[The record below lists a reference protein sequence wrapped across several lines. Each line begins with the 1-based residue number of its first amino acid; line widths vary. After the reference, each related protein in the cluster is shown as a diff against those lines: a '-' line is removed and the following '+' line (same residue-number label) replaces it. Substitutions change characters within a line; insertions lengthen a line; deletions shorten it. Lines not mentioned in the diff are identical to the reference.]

1 MVIFYVYIINV
12 FRFLLF
18 KIKGF
23 FIDKLGKKMSKGLD
37 KVGNK
42 EILFVIETIAQEKDI
57 PVDSVIEAME
67 EGLKLAARRK
77 YGHDLLIECKLDKK
91 TGKINLYN
99 KLEVIGEEGKKI
111 IVENEEGEEEEVIVE
126 FNPKKHTSLSKAK
139 MDVKKGKA
147 LFEEEGEIEEGSFI
161 RIELPN
167 IDLNRV
173 AVQIARNE
181 IIKKIKEAERDKEY
195 NEFIDRVGTIVNGLI
210 KKIGIRNIVV
220 EVDGYEALLTSEG
233 MIPGER
239 FRPGDRVRA
248 YVKEVLKEQKGA
260 QIFLSRTDNMFLAE
274 LFRQEVPEIYDGIIE
289 IRGISRDPGSKAK
302 LSVFSRNETSDVIG
316 ATVGIR
322 GVRVQAVTSELRGEK
337 IDVIRWAEN
346 PVEYIINAIAPA
358 KPIKVIYNEDKNRA
372 DVVLAKDQLSL
383 AIGRGG
389 QNVKLASKIT
399 GVKIDVMTE
408 EEEKERRLLEFQ
420 ESTKE
425 LMEILNVEEV
435 IAQLLVVEGF
445 DHINIIAESSIDSL
459 KNIEGFD
466 EDIATE
472 IQNRAIEYINNDY
485 DEEIDEEIEDDE
497 EVENEEIEESNEVE
511 EK

>member
-1 MVIFYVYIINV
+1 MGN
-12 FRFLLF
+12 
-18 KIKGF
+18 
-23 FIDKLGKKMSKGLD
+23 KMAKGLENS
-37 KVGNK
+37 GNK

-57 PVDSVIEAME
+57 PVDSVVQAME

-77 YGHDLLIECKLDKK
+77 YGHDLLIECKLDRK

-99 KLEVIGEEGKKI
+99 KLKIVDNKADADAEFDSKKQI
-111 IVENEEGEEEEVIVE
+111 
-126 FNPKKHTSLSKAK
+126 TLSKAK
-139 MDVKKGKA
+139 QDVKKGKV
-147 LFEEEGEIEEGSFI
+147 EVEGEVEVGNFVKL
-161 RIELPN
+161 ELPN

-195 NEFIDRVGTIVNGLI
+195 NEFINRVGTIINGSI
-210 KKIGIRNIVV
+210 KKIGIKNTVV
-220 EVDGYEALLTSEG
+220 EVDGFEALLTSDG

-239 FRPGDRVRA
+239 FRVGDRIRA
-248 YVKEVLKEQKGA
+248 YIKEVIKEQKGA

-289 IRGISRDPGSKAK
+289 IRGIARDPGSKAK
-302 LSVFSRNETSDVIG
+302 VAVYSRNETSDIIG

-322 GVRVQAVTSELRGEK
+322 GVRVQAVTNELRGEK
-337 IDVIRWAEN
+337 IDVIRWSEN
-346 PVEYIINAIAPA
+346 PVEYIVNAIAPA
-358 KPIKVIYNEDKNRA
+358 KPIKVIFNEEKNTA
-372 DVVLAKDQLSL
+372 DVVLSQDQLSL

-399 GVKIDVMTE
+399 GIKIDVMTE
-408 EEEKERRLLEFQ
+408 QDEKERRLTEFK
-420 ESTKE
+420 EATKE
-425 LMEILNVEEV
+425 LMDILNVEEV

-445 DHINIIAESSIDSL
+445 DSIKTIAESSIDSL

-466 EDIATE
+466 EEIAKE
-472 IQNRAIEYINNDY
+472 LQERAIEYIN
-485 DEEIDEEIEDDE
+485 
-497 EVENEEIEESNEVE
+497 E

>member
-1 MVIFYVYIINV
+1 MA
-12 FRFLLF
+12 
-18 KIKGF
+18 
-23 FIDKLGKKMSKGLD
+23 KGLENS
-37 KVGNK
+37 GNK

-57 PVDSVIEAME
+57 PVDSVIQAME

-77 YGHDLLIECKLDKK
+77 YGHDLLIECKLDRK

-99 KLEVIGEEGKKI
+99 KLEIVDNKADADAEFDSKKQI
-111 IVENEEGEEEEVIVE
+111 
-126 FNPKKHTSLSKAK
+126 TLSKAK
-139 MDVKKGKA
+139 QDVKKGKV
-147 LFEEEGEIEEGSFI
+147 EVEGEVEVGNFVKL
-161 RIELPN
+161 ELPN

-195 NEFIDRVGTIVNGLI
+195 NEFINRVGTIINGSI
-210 KKIGIRNIVV
+210 KKIGIKNTVV
-220 EVDGYEALLTSEG
+220 EVDGFEALLTSDG

-239 FRPGDRVRA
+239 FRVGDRIRA
-248 YVKEVLKEQKGA
+248 YIKEVIKEQKGA

-289 IRGISRDPGSKAK
+289 IRGIARDPGSKAK
-302 LSVFSRNETSDVIG
+302 VAVYSRNETSDIIG

-322 GVRVQAVTSELRGEK
+322 GVRVQAVTNELRGEK
-337 IDVIRWAEN
+337 IDVIRWSEN
-346 PVEYIINAIAPA
+346 PVEYIVNAIAPA
-358 KPIKVIYNEDKNRA
+358 KPIKVIFNEEKNTA
-372 DVVLAKDQLSL
+372 DVVLSQDQLSL

-399 GVKIDVMTE
+399 GIKIDVMTE
-408 EEEKERRLLEFQ
+408 QDEKERRLTEFK
-420 ESTKE
+420 EATKE
-425 LMEILNVEEV
+425 LMDILNVEEV

-445 DHINIIAESSIDSL
+445 DSIKTIAESSIDSL

-466 EDIATE
+466 EEIAKE
-472 IQNRAIEYINNDY
+472 IQERAIEYIN
-485 DEEIDEEIEDDE
+485 
-497 EVENEEIEESNEVE
+497 E

>member
-1 MVIFYVYIINV
+1 MA
-12 FRFLLF
+12 
-18 KIKGF
+18 
-23 FIDKLGKKMSKGLD
+23 KGLENS
-37 KVGNK
+37 GNK

-57 PVDSVIEAME
+57 PVDSVVQAME

-77 YGHDLLIECKLDKK
+77 YGHDLLIECKLDRK

-99 KLEVIGEEGKKI
+99 KLKIVDNKADADAEFDSKKQI
-111 IVENEEGEEEEVIVE
+111 
-126 FNPKKHTSLSKAK
+126 TLSKAK
-139 MDVKKGKA
+139 QDVKKGKV
-147 LFEEEGEIEEGSFI
+147 EVEGEVEVGNFVKL
-161 RIELPN
+161 ELPN

-195 NEFIDRVGTIVNGLI
+195 NEFINRVGTIINGSI
-210 KKIGIRNIVV
+210 KKIGIKNTVV
-220 EVDGYEALLTSEG
+220 EVDGFEALLTSDG

-239 FRPGDRVRA
+239 FRVGDRIRA
-248 YVKEVLKEQKGA
+248 YIKEVIKEQKGA

-289 IRGISRDPGSKAK
+289 IRGIARDPGSKAK
-302 LSVFSRNETSDVIG
+302 VAVYSRNETSDIIG

-322 GVRVQAVTSELRGEK
+322 GVRVQAVTNELRGEK
-337 IDVIRWAEN
+337 IDVIRWSEN
-346 PVEYIINAIAPA
+346 PVEYIVNAIAPA
-358 KPIKVIYNEDKNRA
+358 KPIKVIFNEEKNTA
-372 DVVLAKDQLSL
+372 DVVLSQDQLSL

-399 GVKIDVMTE
+399 GIKIDVMTE
-408 EEEKERRLLEFQ
+408 QDEKERRLTEFK
-420 ESTKE
+420 EATKE
-425 LMEILNVEEV
+425 LMDILNVEEV

-445 DHINIIAESSIDSL
+445 DSIKTIAESSIDSL

-466 EDIATE
+466 EEIAKE
-472 IQNRAIEYINNDY
+472 LQERAIEYIN
-485 DEEIDEEIEDDE
+485 
-497 EVENEEIEESNEVE
+497 E

>member
-1 MVIFYVYIINV
+1 MA
-12 FRFLLF
+12 
-18 KIKGF
+18 
-23 FIDKLGKKMSKGLD
+23 KGLENS
-37 KVGNK
+37 GNK

-57 PVDSVIEAME
+57 PVDSVIQAME

-77 YGHDLLIECKLDKK
+77 YGHDLLIECKLDRK

-99 KLEVIGEEGKKI
+99 KLEIVDNKADADAEFDSKKQI
-111 IVENEEGEEEEVIVE
+111 
-126 FNPKKHTSLSKAK
+126 TLSKAK
-139 MDVKKGKA
+139 QDVKKGKV
-147 LFEEEGEIEEGSFI
+147 EVEGEVEVGNFVKL
-161 RIELPN
+161 ELPN

-195 NEFIDRVGTIVNGLI
+195 NEFINRVGTIINGSI
-210 KKIGIRNIVV
+210 KKIGIKNTVV
-220 EVDGYEALLTSEG
+220 EVDGFEALLTSDG

-239 FRPGDRVRA
+239 FRVGDRIRA
-248 YVKEVLKEQKGA
+248 YIKEVIKEQKGA

-289 IRGISRDPGSKAK
+289 IRGIARDPGSKAK
-302 LSVFSRNETSDVIG
+302 VAVYSRNETSDIIG

-322 GVRVQAVTSELRGEK
+322 GVRVQAVTNELRGEK
-337 IDVIRWAEN
+337 IDVIRWSEN
-346 PVEYIINAIAPA
+346 PVEYIVNAIAPA
-358 KPIKVIYNEDKNRA
+358 KPIKVIFNEEKNTA
-372 DVVLAKDQLSL
+372 DVVLSQDQLSL

-399 GVKIDVMTE
+399 GIKIDVMTE
-408 EEEKERRLLEFQ
+408 QDEKERRLTEFK
-420 ESTKE
+420 EATKE
-425 LMEILNVEEV
+425 LMDILNVEEV

-445 DHINIIAESSIDSL
+445 DSIKTIAESSIDSL

-466 EDIATE
+466 EEIAKE
-472 IQNRAIEYINNDY
+472 LQERAIEYIN
-485 DEEIDEEIEDDE
+485 
-497 EVENEEIEESNEVE
+497 E

>member
-1 MVIFYVYIINV
+1 MGN
-12 FRFLLF
+12 
-18 KIKGF
+18 
-23 FIDKLGKKMSKGLD
+23 KMAKGLENS
-37 KVGNK
+37 GNK

-57 PVDSVIEAME
+57 PVDSVVQAME

-77 YGHDLLIECKLDKK
+77 YGHDLLIECKLDRK

-99 KLEVIGEEGKKI
+99 KLEIVDNKADSDAEFDSKKQI
-111 IVENEEGEEEEVIVE
+111 
-126 FNPKKHTSLSKAK
+126 TLSKAK
-139 MDVKKGKA
+139 QDVKKGKV
-147 LFEEEGEIEEGSFI
+147 EVEGEVEVGNFVKL
-161 RIELPN
+161 ELPN

-195 NEFIDRVGTIVNGLI
+195 NEFINRVGTIINGSI
-210 KKIGIRNIVV
+210 KKIGIKNTVV
-220 EVDGYEALLTSEG
+220 EVDGFEALLTSDG

-239 FRPGDRVRA
+239 FRVGDRIRA
-248 YVKEVLKEQKGA
+248 YIKEVIKEQKGA

-289 IRGISRDPGSKAK
+289 IRGIARDPGSKAK
-302 LSVFSRNETSDVIG
+302 VAVYSRNETSDIIG

-322 GVRVQAVTSELRGEK
+322 GVRVQAVTNELRGEK
-337 IDVIRWAEN
+337 IDVIRWSEN
-346 PVEYIINAIAPA
+346 PVEYIVNAIAPA
-358 KPIKVIYNEDKNRA
+358 KPIKVIFNEEKNTA
-372 DVVLAKDQLSL
+372 DVVLSQDQLSL

-399 GVKIDVMTE
+399 GIKIDVMTE
-408 EEEKERRLLEFQ
+408 QDEKERRLTEFK
-420 ESTKE
+420 EATKE
-425 LMEILNVEEV
+425 LMDILNVEEV

-445 DHINIIAESSIDSL
+445 DSIKTIAESSIDSL

-466 EDIATE
+466 EEIAKE
-472 IQNRAIEYINNDY
+472 LQERAIEYIN
-485 DEEIDEEIEDDE
+485 
-497 EVENEEIEESNEVE
+497 E

>member
-1 MVIFYVYIINV
+1 MGN
-12 FRFLLF
+12 
-18 KIKGF
+18 
-23 FIDKLGKKMSKGLD
+23 KMAKGLENS
-37 KVGNK
+37 GNK

-57 PVDSVIEAME
+57 PVDSVVQAME

-77 YGHDLLIECKLDKK
+77 YGHDLLIECKLDRK

-99 KLEVIGEEGKKI
+99 KLEIVDNKADADAEFDSKKQI
-111 IVENEEGEEEEVIVE
+111 
-126 FNPKKHTSLSKAK
+126 TLSKAK
-139 MDVKKGKA
+139 QDVKKGKV
-147 LFEEEGEIEEGSFI
+147 EVEGEVEVGNFVKL
-161 RIELPN
+161 ELPN

-195 NEFIDRVGTIVNGLI
+195 NEFINRVGTIINGSI
-210 KKIGIRNIVV
+210 KKIGIKNTVV
-220 EVDGYEALLTSEG
+220 EVDGFEALLTSDG

-239 FRPGDRVRA
+239 FRVGDRIRA
-248 YVKEVLKEQKGA
+248 YIKEAIKEQKGA

-289 IRGISRDPGSKAK
+289 IRGIARDPGSKAK
-302 LSVFSRNETSDVIG
+302 VAVYSRNETSDIIG

-322 GVRVQAVTSELRGEK
+322 GVRVQAVTNELRGEK
-337 IDVIRWAEN
+337 IDVIRWSEN
-346 PVEYIINAIAPA
+346 PVEYIVNAIAPA
-358 KPIKVIYNEDKNRA
+358 KPIKVIFNEEKNTA
-372 DVVLAKDQLSL
+372 DVVLSQDQLSL

-399 GVKIDVMTE
+399 GIKIDVMTE
-408 EEEKERRLLEFQ
+408 QDEKERRLTEFK
-420 ESTKE
+420 EATKE
-425 LMEILNVEEV
+425 LMDILNVEEV

-445 DHINIIAESSIDSL
+445 DSIKTIAESSIDSL

-466 EDIATE
+466 EEIAKE
-472 IQNRAIEYINNDY
+472 LQERAIEYIN
-485 DEEIDEEIEDDE
+485 
-497 EVENEEIEESNEVE
+497 E